1 MRASFLRR
9 AIKRYYRDLGY
20 QVNFPR
26 GGLKVGN
33 AMIDGESLK
42 GPTRLAIELKS
53 DRDDLLRGLGQLL
66 QALTHGYTHVLLVT
80 SQRRGEQLDPI
91 VFQKTAI
98 GLATV
103 NSRGEVHFI
112 AEP

>member
-1 MRASFLRR
+1 MRASFLKR

-20 QVNFPR
+20 QVDFPK
-26 GGLKVGN
+26 GGIYVAN
-33 AMIDGESLK
+33 SMIDGEAIK

-53 DRDDLLRGLGQLL
+53 DRDDILRGLGQLL
-66 QALTHGYTHVLLVT
+66 QALTHAYTHALLVT
-80 SQRRGEQLDPI
+80 SQRRAEQLDPI
-91 VFQKTAI
+91 VFQKTVI

-103 NSRGEVHFI
+103 NSRGEVRFI